1 MDYKRSPGSGRR
13 RLERI
18 NAIKNVE
25 YESSSVDLEASA
37 AAAAAAFAAQK
48 SFGIRGGVDG
58 EVDLL
63 YRAFG
68 LSGPED
74 FAISHSVWAASKTHS
89 DLLRHHPPPSP
100 PPVPKEDA
108 SVRVSIV
115 GSGADPDGAERGEIR
130 ANLPPPAERRSRSSK
145 EKEEVAGDEDDP
157 GDLRVQEDEAKG
169 TRLGVTARGLAES
182 TSNYE
187 RVVPS
192 GAENSPSKGDESL
205 SARTAGAITVSPNG
219 MLKRVIRSWTK
230 GELLGSGS
238 FGTVYEAI
246 SDDGFFFAVKE
257 VSLLDQGNN
266 AEQRI
271 FQLEQEILLLSRFQH
286 ENIVQYYGTE
296 KAKATLYVF
305 LELVSRGSLASLY
318 QKYRLQNSQ
327 VSAYTR
333 QILHGLNYL
342 HQRNVVHRDIKCAN
356 ILVDSNGAVKL
367 ADFGLAKE
375 TTMSNGLKSC
385 KGSVY
390 WMAPEVARAK
400 PYGPSADI
408 WSLGC
413 TVLEMLTGRLPYP
426 NTEWTQALFKI
437 GRGEPPPIPASL
449 TREARDFIQMC
460 SQVIPSRR
468 PSAAQLLEHP
478 FVKRPAPSPS
488 SSDLS
493 L

>member
-1 MDYKRSPGSGRR
+1 
-13 RLERI
+13 
-18 NAIKNVE
+18 
-25 YESSSVDLEASA
+25 
-37 AAAAAAFAAQK
+37 
-48 SFGIRGGVDG
+48 
-58 EVDLL
+58 
-63 YRAFG
+63 
-68 LSGPED
+68 
-74 FAISHSVWAASKTHS
+74 
-89 DLLRHHPPPSP
+89 
-100 PPVPKEDA
+100 
-108 SVRVSIV
+108 
-115 GSGADPDGAERGEIR
+115 
-130 ANLPPPAERRSRSSK
+130 
-145 EKEEVAGDEDDP
+145 
-157 GDLRVQEDEAKG
+157 
-169 TRLGVTARGLAES
+169 
-182 TSNYE
+182 
-187 RVVPS
+187 
-192 GAENSPSKGDESL
+192 
-205 SARTAGAITVSPNG
+205 

-375 TTMSNGLKSC
+375 TTMSNGLKSS

-449 TREARDFIQMC
+449 TE
-460 SQVIPSRR
+460 R
-468 PSAAQLLEHP
+468 PAISFKCAYRSFQADDPQLLNYWSI
-478 FVKRPAPSPS
+478 R
-488 SSDLS
+488 L
-493 L
+493 